1 MIKLVIFD
9 LDGVLYESKEFH
21 FDALNSALE
30 EVDKK
35 FIISKEEHL
44 NVYDG
49 LSTKKK
55 LELLTASKGLDSKFY
70 DQIWFKKQEITNSLL
85 EKIGPNE
92 NLNLYLSTLKKADI
106 KLVCCSNSI
115 SKTVKTVLKNL
126 GI

>member
-21 FDALNSALE
+21 FDALNIALE

-44 NVYDG
+44 NIYDG

-55 LELLTASKGLDSKFY
+55 LELLTINKGLDSNLY
-70 DQIWFKKQEITNSLL
+70 NQIWFKKQEITNSLL
-85 EKIGPNE
+85 EKISPDE
-92 NLNLYLSTLKKADI
+92 ILIMYLSTLKKQI
-106 KLVCCSNSI
+106 SN
-115 SKTVKTVLKNL
+115 
-126 GI
+126 

>member
-21 FDALNSALE
+21 FDALNIALE

-44 NVYDG
+44 NIYDG

-55 LELLTASKGLDSKFY
+55 LELLTINKGLDSNLY
-70 DQIWFKKQEITNSLL
+70 NQIWFKNKKLQIVF
-85 EKIGPNE
+85 
-92 NLNLYLSTLKKADI
+92 LKK
-106 KLVCCSNSI
+106 LVLMKI
-115 SKTVKTVLKNL
+115 
-126 GI
+126 

>member
-70 DQIWFKKQEITNSLL
+70 DQIWFKKQ
-85 EKIGPNE
+85 
-92 NLNLYLSTLKKADI
+92 
-106 KLVCCSNSI
+106 
-115 SKTVKTVLKNL
+115 
-126 GI
+126 